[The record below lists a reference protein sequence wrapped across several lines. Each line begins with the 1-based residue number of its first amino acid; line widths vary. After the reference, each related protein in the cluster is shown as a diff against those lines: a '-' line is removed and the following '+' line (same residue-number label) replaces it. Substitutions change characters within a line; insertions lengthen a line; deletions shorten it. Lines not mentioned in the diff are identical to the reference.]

1 MEKIELLEKLVE
13 VQEMH
18 IELMQDYNNL
28 KNCYKNLEKNKNQ
41 RIDDLNNTI
50 EQQKGEKA
58 ILFELNDEL
67 NQRITDLKG
76 QIEELQKLIPIEVV
90 GQGQE
95 EKQIKY

>member
-1 MEKIELLEKLVE
+1 MEKIELLGKLVA

-28 KNCYKNLEKNKNQ
+28 KNCYKDLEEIKKR

-50 EQQKGEKA
+50 EGQSEEIGALEVENE
-58 ILFELNDEL
+58 ELKK
-67 NQRITDLKG
+67 QIADLKK
-76 QIEELQKLIPIEVV
+76 QIEELQKLIPIEIV

-95 EKQIKY
+95 EI

>member
-18 IELMQDYNNL
+18 IELMNDFNDLKICHEAFRKVKIKKINNL
-28 KNCYKNLEKNKNQ
+28 ENEIGVQAERIEALEVEN
-41 RIDDLNNTI
+41 
-50 EQQKGEKA
+50 A
-58 ILFELNDEL
+58 EL
-67 NQRITDLKG
+67 KK

-95 EKQIKY
+95 NK